1 LRTLRDELA
10 LMVEGTLQEETAG
23 LPASWRTRISRAI
36 PFQGFWSVSLVSC
49 ASSQWCGAPPETGL
63 PGAAAVLL
71 LAGATAVHSLHPV
84 GAVLPGIEGYDGG
97 GDPPAARILAGDALI
112 PLAARVLCR
121 LDPPV
126 CVHLADLLMK
136 TAGGILE
143 AMSYGNRSDMT
154 EKWTGRLA
162 SLAARMG
169 AVSAGAEPGRT
180 ETAALA
186 GFSLG
191 QAAAIL
197 SSAGSREA
205 NVEAE
210 RMLGEALETL
220 GGDSRLFEEIAGFI
234 AARGTGDSGDLFAA
248 LEPD

>member
-1 LRTLRDELA
+1 MRTLKDGLA
-10 LMVEGTLQEETAG
+10 LLVEEALGEETAD
-23 LPASWRTRISRAI
+23 LPSSWRIRISRAI
-36 PFQGFWSVSLVSC
+36 PFQDIWSISLVSC
-49 ASSQWCGAPPETGL
+49 ASSQWCKAPPETGL

-71 LAGATAVHSLHPV
+71 LAGATAVHSLPPV
-84 GAVLPGIEGYDGG
+84 GATLPGIEGYDGG

-112 PLAARVLCR
+112 PLAARVLSR

-126 CVHLADLLMK
+126 CIHLTDLLMK

-143 AMSYGNRSDMT
+143 AMSYGSRSDMT
-154 EKWTGRLA
+154 GKWTGRLA

-186 GFSLG
+186 GFSVG
-191 QAAAIL
+191 QASAIL
-197 SSAGSREA
+197 SRSFSREA

-210 RMLGEALETL
+210 RMLGEALDAL
-220 GGDSRLFEEIAGFI
+220 GGDSRLFREIAGFI